1 MKYVLCPLALCSMLL
16 CQGVWSEE
24 PDNALFTYTLTHD
37 GSPDSYD
44 DAIAVGCLQ
53 GLINRTAPRLY
64 VLSPRNGQPKYWLDA
79 LSQEGRWLQTK
90 RVEPLP
96 DLDALFRLAGP
107 GVKGAVIWDPE
118 VPATV
123 NVATTIAGVE
133 DGVVVSPA
141 HG

>member
-53 GLINRTAPRLY
+53 GLINRTSPRLY

-79 LSQEGRWLQTK
+79 LSQKGRWLQTK
-90 RVEPLP
+90 RVESLP

-107 GVKGAVIWDPE
+107 V
-118 VPATV
+118 
-123 NVATTIAGVE
+123 
-133 DGVVVSPA
+133 
-141 HG
+141 